1 MMPPRLARLL
11 LGWIAPPDLRPTILD
26 DLDEVFAR
34 RAGAIGT
41 RRARWW
47 YRRQA
52 LSGSWALVA
61 VRLDRRP
68 GRSPFGIVE
77 VAMHKQSL
85 VASLWQDAREAGR
98 VFRTRRLSV
107 AVAILSLALGIGAT
121 TAMFSVVNGV
131 LLRPL
136 DLPDPGQLMIVGE
149 RMPQVPVDARFAF
162 LVNPAAFFAWRQQ
175 ATDFSG
181 LAAIQASMFTL
192 PETGRPQLVRGAR
205 VSVNFFDVLGVQA
218 QLGRLLAPA
227 DERDSTSPVVITDR
241 LWRTVFDADPGV
253 IGRRFGSPGSAYTVV
268 GVLPRRFRLEGG
280 ALGPTMAGE
289 RTDYF
294 EALRFSRPRQENLT
308 AVFTNFNY
316 YVIGRLRPGVTQ
328 RAALA
333 QLDGIQA
340 NLARNAPEKL
350 QLFAQLAPVRDQAVA
365 AAREELWLLLAGV
378 SAVLLIVCVN
388 LGGLRV
394 TRIADQRRDWAIRA
408 ALGAAPN
415 RLARQ
420 ALGESLILAVTGGVL
435 GLGCAVASLS
445 ALLAV
450 APADVP
456 RLDEVHADWRVLAF
470 GLALS
475 LFAGLLTG
483 LVPAWRLTRTDP
495 QDHLKATS
503 TATTADQSS
512 LRSRHVLIALQT
524 AVATVLLSAAGLLG
538 LSFYR
543 LVSQPTG
550 FNAEHALAAD
560 VMLGAYDN
568 ETARDQLLRRLSV
581 EVGALPGVTEA
592 AFTSRLPLQGETWID
607 SISVPGRVVSPTAQ
621 PHVNVRFVSPR
632 FFAALGIP
640 LLAGR
645 DLDESD
651 RPSGPPPQSAA
662 EAAAMPPAALVLSR
676 ATARLLWADAPLP
689 DVIGRAL
696 VLEGQRVHVVG
707 IAEDA
712 RATLS
717 APPPS
722 VVYLPY
728 WEQPPYRVSLVA
740 RSVMSAAAL
749 ASSMRAAIWRVAPLA
764 PIPTLRPLSDL
775 EATAVEPQRYELTLL
790 VLFASLALLLA
801 AMGVYALVAHS
812 VSRRRKELAVRTT
825 LGAHAPDLWRL
836 VLGQA
841 LAPVASGVAV
851 GLVASILVG
860 RLLAALL
867 FQVTPFSPMVLG
879 PVALAVLGAAGAA
892 CLVPTRRAIR
902 ADPWTALRAD

>member
-1 MMPPRLARLL
+1 VARRV
-11 LGWIAPPDLRPTILD
+11 LGWVAPGDLRASIVD
-26 DLDEVFAR
+26 DLDDVFAR
-34 RAGAIGT
+34 RAGAVGA

-47 YRRQA
+47 YRRQVWV
-52 LSGSWALVA
+52 GSWALLG
-61 VRLDRRP
+61 VRLDRRSD
-68 GRSPFGIVE
+68 RARVGIVE

-85 VASLWQDAREAGR
+85 AASVWQDVREAGR
-98 VFRTRRLSV
+98 ILRTRRTSV
-107 AVAILSLALGIGAT
+107 GVAIVSLALGIGAT

-149 RMPQVPVDARFAF
+149 RIPQVPVDAKFAF

-175 ATDFSG
+175 ATDFRG
-181 LAAIQASMFTL
+181 LAAIQASTFTL
-192 PETGRPQLVRGAR
+192 PETGRPELVRGAR

-218 QLGRLLAPA
+218 QLGRLLALA
-227 DERDSTSPVVITDR
+227 DERESTAPMVITDR
-241 LWRTVFDADPGV
+241 LWHSAFDADPGV
-253 IGRRFGSPGSAYTVV
+253 IGRRIGPPVSEYTVV
-268 GVLPRRFRLEGG
+268 GVLPRSFRLEGE

-289 RTDYF
+289 QTDYF
-294 EALRFSRPRQENLT
+294 EALRFSRLRGQNLT

-328 RAALA
+328 AAALA

-408 ALGAAPN
+408 ALGAAPS

-420 ALGESLILAVTGGVL
+420 VLGESLILAAIGGVL
-435 GLGCAVASLS
+435 GLGCAAASLN

-450 APADVP
+450 APANVP
-456 RLDEVHADWRVLAF
+456 RLGEVHADWRVFAF
-470 GLALS
+470 GLVLS
-475 LFAGLLTG
+475 LLAGLITG
-483 LVPAWRLTRTDP
+483 LVPAWRLIRTDP

-503 TATTADQSS
+503 TATTADRTS
-512 LRSRHVLIALQT
+512 LRSRYSLIALQT
-524 AVATVLLSAAGLLG
+524 ALATVLLSAAGLLG

-550 FNAEHALAAD
+550 FNAEHGLAAD
-560 VMLGAYDN
+560 VMLGAYNN
-568 ETARDQLLRRLSV
+568 ETEREQLLRRLSV
-581 EVGALPGVTEA
+581 EVGAVPGVAEA
-592 AFTSRLPLQGETWID
+592 AFTSRLPLQGEAWID
-607 SISVPGRVVSPTAQ
+607 SISVPGRVVSPAAQ
-621 PHVNVRFVSPR
+621 PQVNVRFVSPR

-645 DLDESD
+645 DLAESD
-651 RPSGPPPQSAA
+651 RPSGPPPKSAA
-662 EAAAMPPAALVLSR
+662 EEAALPPAALVLSR

-689 DVIGRAL
+689 DLIGRTL
-696 VLEGQRVHVVG
+696 VLEGERVHVVG

-728 WEQPPYRVSLVA
+728 WEQPPSRVSLVA
-740 RSVMSAAAL
+740 RSVLSAAAL
-749 ASSMRAAIWRVAPLA
+749 APSMRAAIWRVAPLA

-775 EATAVEPQRYELTLL
+775 EATAVGPQRYEFNLL
-790 VLFASLALLLA
+790 LLFAGLALILA
-801 AMGVYALVAHS
+801 SMGVYALVAHS
-812 VSRRRKELAVRTT
+812 VARQERELALRIT
-825 LGAHAPDLWRL
+825 LGADAAALWRL
-836 VLGQA
+836 ILRQA
-841 LAPVASGVAV
+841 LAPVVGGVVV
-851 GLVASILVG
+851 GLTAAVVVG
-860 RLLAALL
+860 QLLAAML

-879 PVALAVLGAAGAA
+879 PVALAVVAAAGAA
-892 CLVPTRRAIR
+892 CVVPARRAIR
-902 ADPWTALRAD
+902 TDPWTALRAD